1 MVHKIRFIS
10 ILLLLFISIGTI
22 EAVSASYDYN
32 ITWTH
37 LSTKDGDIQG
47 PEAAEQTASLII
59 DVDRDGLNDFIIGSR
74 NKGSSLFWFKKDPAG
89 WKRYLI
95 EKETLPIEAGGTFYD
110 IDGDG
115 DQDIVF
121 GGDWQSNKVWW
132 WENPYPVYGPGTP
145 WKRYEIKNS
154 GANQHHDQIFGDFDG
169 DGKAELVFWNQNAKK
184 LFLSDIPT
192 NPKKTQVWPYKEIWS
207 SGTVAEGLGKGDIDK
222 DGKVDLIAAG
232 RWFKHTGGTNYI
244 PYLIDDS
251 QRNSRIALG
260 DLKQGGNLELV
271 MVPGDK
277 IGRLKWYECKG
288 NPKDPGCWVGHDLLG
303 FDVDHGH
310 SLAVADINNDGKQD
324 IFAAEMRLKGGNP
337 DAKNW
342 MFFGDGN
349 GLFQKKLISEGIGNH
364 ESRLGDL
371 DGDSDIDILGKP
383 YNWDTPR
390 IDIWLN
396 SNSNSNNATDSSTQP
411 WNRQLI
417 DTGKSWRAV
426 FVTSGDMDN
435 DGNKDIITGGWWY
448 KNPGIQGKDWKR
460 YIIGQPLNNMATVYD
475 FDNDGDLDVL
485 GTTGKG
491 SDKNSN
497 FVWGRND
504 GQGKF
509 TILNNI
515 EPGNGDFLQGVAVA
529 RFRKSGPIEI
539 ALSWHEEGKGIQMLT
554 LPSNPSNSK
563 WQLRQISATSQ
574 DEGLSQ
580 GDIDRDGDID
590 LLLGTKW
597 LDNNGGSW
605 KPYTINTA
613 KGSPDRNKLAD
624 INGDGRLDA
633 VVGFEAV
640 SIPGKLAWYEQGS
653 KVTSAWAEH
662 LISNVVGPMSLDVA
676 DIDNDGDMDV
686 VVGEHNLKNPS
697 KANLFLFE
705 NSDGKG
711 KIWDK
716 HVIYTGDEHHDGA
729 QTVDIDNDGDL
740 DIISI
745 GWGHGKVILYKN
757 KGNSD
762 HPVISSLL
770 NQKVKGGR
778 TAKFSV
784 VATGTAPL
792 KYQWQKNGVNITG
805 ATTATYITPP
815 VTLLDNGST
824 FRVRVTNSAGSL
836 MSNNAILTVLTS
848 SSVNLL
854 KNQGFESDTSQWSF
868 YTKGKGTFTAGPPGY
883 EGIKAAK
890 IYLGS
895 KASNIQ
901 LYQAGIILEPNT
913 SYRLSFAA
921 YSKTGHDM
929 NVKLLKHVSPYT
941 SYNLEYTANLGTNWK
956 TFTTTFTT
964 KGFEDTVKDGR
975 LMFWFAESAAA
986 GDMYYIDNVLLGKV
1000 IGS

>member
-1 MVHKIRFIS
+1 MVNKIRFIS
-10 ILLLLFISIGTI
+10 IVLLFFIFMGTI
-22 EAVSASYDYN
+22 DAVSASYDNN
-32 ITWTH
+32 ITWSH
-37 LSTKDGDIQG
+37 LSSKDGDI
-47 PEAAEQTASLII
+47 PVPDAFEQTASLIM
-59 DVDRDGLNDFIIGSR
+59 DVDRDGLNDFIIGGR
-74 NKGSSLFWFKKDPAG
+74 NKGSSLFWFKKEPVG

-95 EKETLPIEAGGTFYD
+95 EKGTLPIEAGGAFND

-115 DQDIVF
+115 DLDIVF

-132 WENPYPVYGPGTP
+132 WENPYPVYDPDTP
-145 WKRYEIKNS
+145 WKKYVIKNS
-154 GANQHHDQIFGDFDG
+154 GENQHHDQIFGDFDG

-192 NPKKTQVWPYKEIWS
+192 NPKKTQPWPYIEIWS

-232 RWFKHTGGTNYI
+232 RWFKHTGGTNYT
-244 PYLIDDS
+244 PYLIDNS
-251 QRNSRIALG
+251 QRNSRIAPG
-260 DLKQGGNLELV
+260 DLKQGGNLEVV

-288 NPKDPGCWVGHDLLG
+288 NPKNKSCWVGHDLLG
-303 FDVDHGH
+303 SDVDHGH

-324 IFAAEMRLKGGNP
+324 VFAAEMRLKGGNP
-337 DAKNW
+337 NAKNW
-342 MFFGDGN
+342 IFFGDGN
-349 GLFQKKLISEGIGNH
+349 GVFQKKLISESIGNH
-364 ESRLGDL
+364 ESKLGDL

-383 YNWDTPR
+383 YNWDSPR

-396 SNSNSNNATDSSTQP
+396 SDADSSTQT
-411 WNRQLI
+411 WDRQLI

-448 KNPGIQGKDWKR
+448 KNPGIQGKNWTR
-460 YIIGQPLNNMATVYD
+460 HTIGKPLNNMATVYD
-475 FDNDGDLDVL
+475 FDGDGDLDVL
-485 GTTGKG
+485 GTMGKG
-491 SDKNSN
+491 SDTNST

-504 GQGKF
+504 GHGKF
-509 TILNNI
+509 TILKNI

-529 RFRKSGPIEI
+529 RFRKGGPIEI

-554 LPSNPSNSK
+554 VPSNPSNAK
-563 WQLRQISATSQ
+563 WPLRQISTTSQ
-574 DEGLSQ
+574 DEALSQ

-597 LDNNGGSW
+597 LKNDGASW
-605 KPYTINTA
+605 KPYTINTS

-633 VVGFEAV
+633 VVGFEAA

-662 LISNVVGPMSLDVA
+662 VIANVVGPMSLDVV
-676 DIDNDGDMDV
+676 DMDNDGDMDV
-686 VVGEHNLKNPS
+686 VVGEHNLVYPS
-697 KANLFLFE
+697 KANLFVFE

-711 KIWDK
+711 KVWNK

-745 GWGHGKVILYKN
+745 GWGHGNVILYRN
-757 KGNSD
+757 NANSD
-762 HPVISSLL
+762 QPVISIHPL
-770 NQKVKGGR
+770 KKEVKEGM

-792 KYQWQKNGVNITG
+792 KYQWQKNGVNIAG
-805 ATTATYITPP
+805 ATNATYITQPI
-815 VTLLDNGST
+815 TLSDNGSA
-824 FRVRVTNSAGSL
+824 FRVRVTNSAGSV

-868 YTKGKGTFTAGPPGY
+868 YTKGKGTFTTESPGY
-883 EGIKAAK
+883 GGKKAAN
-890 IYLGS
+890 ISLGS

-929 NVKLLKHVSPYT
+929 DVKLLKHVSPYT
-941 SYNLEYTANLGTNWK
+941 SYNLEYTANLGTSWK

-975 LMFWFAESAAA
+975 LMFWFAQFAAA
-986 GDMYYIDNVLLGKV
+986 EDMYYIDNVRLEKV
-1000 IGS
+1000 IGQI